1 MSPKV
6 KRRMIAIDDEPAMT
20 EWLKVLLEHHGYE
33 VRTALIG
40 TRGEELFKTW
50 KPDAVVTD
58 MMLPDV
64 DGIELVRKFKQLDP
78 EAEVIVIT
86 GQGNIPRSVEAVKA
100 GAFDFLE
107 KPVDTERLLDKLE
120 KAIKQKTLLDENEQ
134 LKQRLQDR
142 YKFQNVIGKSKK
154 MQELFDLIESVAA
167 SE

>member
-1 MSPKV
+1 MSL
-6 KRRMIAIDDEPAMT
+6 KRKKRVLAIDDEPAMT
-20 EWLKVLLEHHGYE
+20 EWLKILLEHAGYE

-40 TRGEELFKTW
+40 TRGEELFRMW

-64 DGIELVRKFKQLDP
+64 DGIELVRKFKQIDE

-107 KPVDTERLLDKLE
+107 KPIDAERLLGKRE
-120 KAIKQKTLLDENEQ
+120 KAIKQRALVDESEQ
-134 LKQRLQDR
+134 RKQRLHDR
-142 YKFQNVIGKSKK
+142 YGLNSIIGKSKN
-154 MQELFDLIESVAA
+154 MQELFELIESVA
-167 SE
+167 